1 MSMVYFI
8 VDNETCSSTIVFA
21 YYFHMLY
28 QSYSFLEQHCVKSVQ
43 IRSFFWYIISRIR
56 TEYGEIRSISPYLA
70 RMRENTDQKKLRIWT
85 FFAQCNFSFFY
96 SDVSIYQL
104 EFCFFF
110 YPWIFCHLLSHV
122 QVSGCFLSFYGCC
135 EWWLPWVSSSTCHVM
150 DNMSHK
156 YKLKKHFLWKHFSVC
171 PIKSARYWS
180 NESE

>member
-28 QSYSFLEQHCVKSVQ
+28 QSNSFLEQHCVKYLSVFGPNAGKHGPGKTPHLDIFRAMQ
-43 IRSFFWYIISRIR
+43 LLFFLIRRFDLSTRI
-56 TEYGEIRSISPYLA
+56 
-70 RMRENTDQKKLRIWT
+70 
-85 FFAQCNFSFFY
+85 
-96 SDVSIYQL
+96 
-104 EFCFFF
+104 FFF
-110 YPWIFCHLLSHV
+110 FDPWIFCHLLSHV

-156 YKLKKHFLWKHFSVC
+156 YKLKKHFLRKHFSVC